1 MKALTFSRFGGP
13 EVLEYLQVPD
23 AVPGPGE
30 LVLATRA
37 IGLNFSDL
45 ERRKGTY
52 PVAGKAPYIAGYE
65 AAGVVV
71 QAPEASG
78 FRVGDRI
85 AVTDVPFTNAE
96 LVRVPLTHAIP
107 LPAEVSFETAAS
119 SLLQGLTG
127 QYLVRDSYPLAAGE
141 TVIVHGAAGGV
152 GQFLTRHAVLLGARV
167 IGLTTA
173 DAKRDLILAQGA
185 AYAWN
190 LRGPWK
196 DQALELT
203 GGKGVDVVYDS
214 IGSTLADSFAATRI
228 GGRVVIY
235 GFAGGP
241 PPLVDPRML
250 MDTSKTLTGGDL
262 WGYLTSH
269 GERVRRADELWRLIL
284 SGRLEV
290 VAPTVFPLS
299 AGREAHEFL
308 ESGRSAGKVLLVPG

>member
-13 EVLEYLQVPD
+13 EVLEYLQV
-23 AVPGPGE
+23 
-30 LVLATRA
+30 
-37 IGLNFSDL
+37 SD
-45 ERRKGTY
+45 

-65 AAGVVV
+65 AAGVVA
-71 QAPEASG
+71 QAPEGSG

-85 AVTDVPFTNAE
+85 AVTD
-96 LVRVPLTHAIP
+96 AIP
-107 LPAEVSFETAAS
+107 LPAEISFETAAA
-119 SLLQGLTG
+119 SLLQGLTA

-152 GQFLTRHAVLLGARV
+152 GQFLTRHAVVLGARV
-167 IGLTTA
+167 IGLTTT
-173 DAKRDLILAQGA
+173 DAKRELILAQGA
-185 AYAWN
+185 SYAWN
-190 LRGPWK
+190 LHGPWK
-196 DQALELT
+196 DQALEET
-203 GGKGVDVVYDS
+203 GGRGVDVVYDS
-214 IGSTLADSFAATRI
+214 IGSTLPDSFAATRV

-269 GERVRRADELWRLIL
+269 EERVRRADELWRLVL

-290 VAPTVFPLS
+290 AAPTVFPLS

-308 ESGRSAGKVLLVPG
+308 ESGRSAGKVLLIPG